1 MDLYEA
7 IKGRRSV
14 RQFKED
20 VVPEELIERILQIA
34 MWAPSGMN
42 QQNWYFV
49 VVKGEQLRRLRQLS
63 KQAFDKHIKGVVSL
77 VFHGNPA
84 ILEDTRRFFSTL
96 GNAPVAISVYRAETP
111 EGDLTDIQSV
121 AAAIQNLLLA
131 AYAEGLG
138 ACWMTGPLPLEE
150 EINELLGVQG
160 KRLQALI
167 PLGYSVSFPPAPQ
180 RRGGKIKWLRK
191 GE

>member
-1 MDLYEA
+1 MELYEA
-7 IKGRRSV
+7 IRGRRSI
-14 RQFKED
+14 RQFRGD
-20 VVPEELIERILQIA
+20 AVPRGLIDKILQVA

-49 VVKGEQLRRLRQLS
+49 VVRGERLQRLRQLC
-63 KQAFDKHIKGVVSL
+63 KKAFDRQIKGVISL
-77 VFHGNPA
+77 VFHGNPT
-84 ILEDTRRFFSTL
+84 ILEETEHFFATL
-96 GNAPVAISVYRAETP
+96 GNAPVAISVYRTETP

-138 ACWMTGPLPLEE
+138 ACWMTGPLAVEE
-150 EINELLGVQG
+150 EINLLLGMQG

-167 PLGYSVSFPPAPQ
+167 PIGYPASSPPAPR